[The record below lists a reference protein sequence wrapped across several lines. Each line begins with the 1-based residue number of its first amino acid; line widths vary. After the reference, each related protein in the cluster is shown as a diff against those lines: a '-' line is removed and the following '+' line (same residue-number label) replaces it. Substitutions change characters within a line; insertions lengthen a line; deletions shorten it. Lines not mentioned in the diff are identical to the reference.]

1 MTSNLA
7 VGDKCEL
14 PATAAYWLCDEPQ
27 PGLVLV
33 EFVDALGRPH
43 WLIDKCA
50 IFGADLLPTSTY
62 PRPTGIRCAIEEI
75 NGEIAT
81 VSPWWTISR
90 RGIPFAFD
98 VRLDV
103 LIPVTTDWQ

>member
-1 MTSNLA
+1 MKSKWA

-14 PATAAYWLCDEPQ
+14 PATAALWLCDEPQ
-27 PGLVLV
+27 PGMVLV

-50 IFGADLLPTSTY
+50 IFGSDLSPTSTY
-62 PRPTGIRCAIEEI
+62 PRPTRIMCAIEEI
-75 NGEIAT
+75 NGDIAT

-90 RGIPFAFD
+90 RGLPFAFD
-98 VRLDV
+98 VRLEG

>member
-1 MTSNLA
+1 MTPNWA
-7 VGDKCEL
+7 TGDRCYL

-33 EFVDALGRPH
+33 EVVDANGRPH
-43 WLIDKCA
+43 WLVDKCA

-62 PRPTGIRCAIEEI
+62 PRATSIQCSIEEI
-75 NGEIAT
+75 NGDIAT

-90 RGIPFAFD
+90 AGMPFLFD
-98 VRLDV
+98 VRVEILV
-103 LIPVTTDWQ
+103 PWTTD